1 MSKPLPELIAFLENY
16 NHWRRGSE
24 EHNHPNPTELGRCID
39 QAVELLKIMNKPL
52 SRQRFSQLKLKAE
65 GKCELCA
72 KDLDP
77 EHKACLPCLAK
88 RRERL
93 RERKGHKAKVI
104 GGKGRCIKGMDEESD
119 PARAETYQKMS
130 KANYSMTNRVL
141 AEDLQVSQATVARYR
156 KIFAPTIR
164 QQKEL
169 EHKMSR
175 ADYSLTDKELMFAYG
190 VSQHTVAK
198 YRKIYGSK

>member
-1 MSKPLPELIAFLENY
+1 
-16 NHWRRGSE
+16 
-24 EHNHPNPTELGRCID
+24 
-39 QAVELLKIMNKPL
+39 MNKPL
-52 SRQRFSQLKLKAE
+52 SRQRLSQLKLKAE

-72 KDLDP
+72 KELHP

-88 RRERL
+88 RRQRQ

-190 VSQHTVAK
+190 VSQPTVSK
-198 YRKIYGSK
+198 YRKIYGVKK

>member
-1 MSKPLPELIAFLENY
+1 
-16 NHWRRGSE
+16 
-24 EHNHPNPTELGRCID
+24 
-39 QAVELLKIMNKPL
+39 MNKPL
-52 SRQRFSQLKLKAE
+52 SRQRLSQLKLKAQ

-141 AEDLQVSQATVARYR
+141 AEDMQVSQATVARYR

-169 EHKMSR
+169 DHKMSR